1 MIIAANIILLFAVF
15 ILVMELCNMLECV
28 FMKQGDFRPL
38 TLAVT
43 VTYIV
48 AYFTFIR

>member
-1 MIIAANIILLFAVF
+1 MIVANIILLLAVF
-15 ILVMELCNMLECV
+15 ILVVELSNVVEYAA
-28 FMKQGDFRPL
+28 MKNGSFRPL